1 MQLLSSDEKVSKEF
15 CIFSAVGGCDEYM
28 LWHDREEV
36 AVIAAC
42 WRKLK
47 MDTV

>member
-1 MQLLSSDEKVSKEF
+1 VQLPRSDEKGLKEY
-15 CIFSAVGGCDEYM
+15 CIFSAVSGCDEYV

-42 WRKLK
+42 WRKMK
-47 MDTV
+47 MGTV